1 MMTIDC
7 SGCSNNI
14 AVSGDFCTGN
24 NINLALFT
32 ASGSMHS
39 TTKDLLIWLQTL
51 EKNLLL
57 TKTSKAFLL
66 NSENRAG
73 WDSQTLVL
81 ADNKPRK
88 VVIANGELEGNSALL
103 VNLPEEHISMILL
116 SNYGMTYSQIAAVAL
131 EIIYI
136 LLSDYFSC
144 N

>member
-1 MMTIDC
+1 
-7 SGCSNNI
+7 
-14 AVSGDFCTGN
+14 
-24 NINLALFT
+24 
-32 ASGSMHS
+32 MHS